1 MKLIVGL
8 GNPGSRYEQTRHN
21 IGFKV
26 IDALAKAHDIDVNK
40 KQCRSLLGQGF
51 LSGEKVLLVKPQT
64 YMNNSG
70 EAVWETLNFYR
81 DNIDDLLAI
90 HDDLDLEYGRL
101 RFKDGGGTGG
111 HNGLKSIEKMINSSD
126 YGRLKMGI
134 GRPEQMSVE
143 SYVLSK
149 FSKEENQV
157 LPKLIDAAVAGVEV
171 WCQDGLEKAMNK
183 FNGFHINA

>member
-26 IDALAKAHDIDVNK
+26 IDALAKAHDIDFNK

-81 DNIDDLLAI
+81 DNIDDLLVI